1 MKHRPDE
8 WGIHVDIT
16 QEGACVLGVV
26 TVPTSKTETQ
36 TYYLRAPSQTLLL
49 ELIRPFLR
57 IPK

>member
-8 WGIHVDIT
+8 WGIHVDIEM
-16 QEGACVLGVV
+16 EGAGVFATV

-49 ELIRPFLR
+49 ELLRPFLR